1 MKQFFLYITAG
12 LVFGA
17 AMALALQKLPNNNTP
32 LPSYAN
38 AVNKAA
44 PSVVNI
50 YTTKMVAR
58 KISNNQTHL
67 NNLFL
72 NDQEQSQQAT
82 EISLGSG
89 VILHQQGFILT
100 NLHVIE
106 GAHKILILLH
116 DGRKALANII
126 GIDRDTDLAVLKI
139 DATDLQAITLGNSKI
154 MHIGDPVLAIGNP
167 FGFGQSVTAGILSG
181 KGRYG
186 LNLNT
191 YEDFLQTD
199 AAINVGS
206 SGGALINQHGDII
219 GINAA
224 LYSQSG
230 GSQGIGLA
238 IPIEIATKVLK
249 DIIQHGQ
256 VVRGWLGLEV
266 AQITPEIAAYFRL
279 PVNDGI
285 IISNVYTNS
294 PAAMAGLRVGDILEQ
309 IGDTN
314 IKNGHT
320 GLLEVAN
327 LEPNEVIKIHVMRKQ
342 KPLVIPVKV
351 GMRPKT

>member
-1 MKQFFLYITAG
+1 MKQFFFYITAG
-12 LVFGA
+12 LIFGA
-17 AMALALQKLPNNNTP
+17 ALAFAMQKLSHNDS

-58 KISNNQTHL
+58 QTSGNQSHL

-72 NDQEQSQQAT
+72 NNPKKAPQETQ
-82 EISLGSG
+82 ISLGSG

-106 GAHKILILLH
+106 DAREILILLH
-116 DGRKALANII
+116 DGRKALASIV
-126 GIDRDTDLAVLKI
+126 GTDKDTDLAVLKI
-139 DATDLQAITLGNSKI
+139 DVPDLQAVTLGNSE
-154 MHIGDPVLAIGNP
+154 MTRIGDPVLAIGNP

-191 YEDFLQTD
+191 YENFLQTD
-199 AAINVGS
+199 AAINIGS
-206 SGGALINQHGDII
+206 SGGALVNQYGDII

-279 PVNDGI
+279 PVNEGI
-285 IISNVYTNS
+285 IISNVYTSS
-294 PAAMAGLRVGDILEQ
+294 PAAIAGLRVGDILEQ
-309 IGDTN
+309 IGKTD

-327 LEPNEVIKIHVMRKQ
+327 LEPGEIINIQVLRKQ
-342 KPLVIPVKV
+342 QHLTLKVKV
-351 GMRPKT
+351 GIRPKT